1 MNIILNI
8 EPPKHTAQGSSTIL
22 KTKSGRFFIGKK
34 KNSNAMAT
42 KQLFYMLLK
51 KYVPKEPLTGAVELN
66 VKWNYSYRKSEPKK
80 NKEKDFIYCDKRPD
94 CDNLLKLLQ
103 DVLTD
108 MHFWNDDGQV
118 AKLSFEKKWCKTPSV
133 EIRIEKL

>member
-1 MNIILNI
+1 MLIKLNI

-42 KQLFYMLLK
+42 KKMFYMLLK
-51 KYVPKEPLTGAVELN
+51 RYVPKEPLEGAVSLS
-66 VKWNYSYRKSEPKK
+66 VKWNYSYRKSETKK

-103 DVLTD
+103 DILTD
-108 MHFWNDDGQV
+108 MMFWHDDGQV
-118 AKLSFEKKWCKTPSV
+118 AKLSFEKRWCKIPSV
-133 EIRIEKL
+133 EIEIEKL